1 MIRISGY
8 PIGNI
13 YFNELEI
20 TKAYAGQFQVF
31 PDQQIENTFWLK
43 VTKNDASIVY
53 CWCRQTAKIVD
64 SQGNITELRYEVI
77 QTQNEEP
84 GEEYYELL
92 QSIYI
97 EENTSGVDY
106 TNEWSMM
113 DKTPDEIYALIPE
126 ITQKILIKGET
137 LSLYKYGVLIEN
149 MEGVYF
155 GAGKTTDYD
164 RMEFFFRPVNY
175 GGASWFGVINAP
187 SDNNDFRLFGA
198 SNYIYFDCG
207 SGRIYKA
214 RITNSYMLKVT
225 LVSGGTCSQYYYN
238 GTAHQN
244 DIGTSKAFSSYTGSS
259 KDILLGV
266 NSFYFYGFNGYKD
279 NVLLDSIIVPD
290 SYVEQG
296 IYNKLYNIVKNEYI
310 TLSITPTAIQTNSYP
325 YVIQNTVYSHGN
337 ILDDFSLNPTSQNV
351 VSTKNGERCSFNYKT
366 VLVTDSINEMNY
378 DTTAKYITAYTYYTQ
393 DPTIIYDQA
402 SRSVQVYG
410 NGTLYLLVNGVSVN
424 NPYILSQNASDTT
437 YSISAYAQESGKYN
451 SNTVTKTITVS
462 GYKTATPSI
471 VFNNYTGTVSV
482 LGNGTI
488 QLYIDGVLVANPYTL
503 PELGTYTATA
513 TAQEAGKQISDTA
526 TLSIEYTEITALPFI
541 NFNKVD
547 STYKTITNIVLDNT
561 TVLTCRYY
569 RTANGNTAS
578 LFGCSDNTGG
588 TWERSVKTCVYRD
601 NHLYFGGAGLY
612 YPVSN
617 NEPHTIVVSYIDGT
631 IEVDG
636 TQVYSGMTISNNT
649 CAKFALCFF
658 YHTGTQAIDATTSNG
673 QYINSFEYKHGNDVY
688 LVEVDNDGLVTHTL
702 NGTVQKSVQTTV
714 DIFA

>member
-1 MIRISGY
+1 MIRKNNQPIVNVYLNGHQINEIYSGGFRVY
-8 PIGNI
+8 
-13 YFNELEI
+13 
-20 TKAYAGQFQVF
+20 
-31 PDQQIENTFWLK
+31 PDQVVDYTFWLK
-43 VTKNDASIVY
+43 VIKEDASIVY
-53 CWCRQTAKIVD
+53 CWCRQTAKIED

-77 QTQNEEP
+77 QTQSEEP

-164 RMEFFFRPVNY
+164 RMEFFFYPVNY
-175 GGASWFGVINAP
+175 GGGSWFGVINAP
-187 SDNNDFRLFGA
+187 SDNNDFRLFGY
-198 SNYIYFDCG
+198 SNNIYFDCG
-207 SGRIYKA
+207 SGRINKT

-238 GTAHQN
+238 GTAYQN
-244 DIGTSKAFSSYTGSS
+244 DIGTSKEFSSYTGSS
-259 KDILLGV
+259 KDILLGA
-266 NSFYFYGFNGYKD
+266 NAMYFYGFNGYKD

-290 SYVEQG
+290 SYIEQG

-325 YVIQNTVYSHGN
+325 YETQNTVYSHGN

-351 VSTKNGERCSFNYKT
+351 VSTKNGERCQFTYKT
-366 VLVTDSINEMNY
+366 VIVQDSINEMNY

-437 YSISAYAQESGKYN
+437 YSISAYAQETGKYS

-462 GYKTATPSI
+462 GYKTDMPSI
-471 VFNNYTGTVSV
+471 SFNKYDGVVSAS
-482 LGNGTI
+482 GNGTVI
-488 QLYIDGVLVANPYTL
+488 LYIDGTQVSNPYTL
-503 PELGTYTATA
+503 PDYGTYTATA
-513 TAQEAGKQISDTA
+513 TAQENGKTISDTA
-526 TLSIEYTEITALPFI
+526 TLSIEYIEITGEAFI

-547 STYKTITNIVLDNT
+547 TSYKTITNVVLDNT
-561 TVLTCRYY
+561 TILTCRYY

-588 TWERSVKTCVYRD
+588 SWERSVKSCVYRD
-601 NHLYFGGAGLY
+601 NHLYFGGAGLS

-631 IEVDG
+631 IEIDG

-649 CAKFALCFF
+649 CDKFGLSFF
-658 YHTGTQAIDATTSNG
+658 YHVGSSPIDANTSNG

-702 NGTVQKSVQTTV
+702 NGIVQKSVQTTV
-714 DIFA
+714 DYLV